1 MEIKKH
7 SWNIAKEKNDDNAKK
22 DQSLAIV
29 LVQLLGMSSRCGWTH
44 HLKKRLA
51 HFLTQFKTIDAN
63 P

>member
-1 MEIKKH
+1 MEIEKH
-7 SWNIAKEKNDDNAKK
+7 SWYIAKEKNDDNAKK

-29 LVQLLGMSSRCGWTH
+29 FVQLLGMSGRCGWTH

-51 HFLTQFKTIDAN
+51 QFKTIDAN